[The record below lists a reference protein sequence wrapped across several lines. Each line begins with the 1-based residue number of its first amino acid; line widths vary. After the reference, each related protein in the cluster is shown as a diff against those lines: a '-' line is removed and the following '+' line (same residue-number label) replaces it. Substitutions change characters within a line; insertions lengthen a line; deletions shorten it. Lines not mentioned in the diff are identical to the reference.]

1 MQQLALVLD
10 ERTPHRPYCTD
21 DLRAGLR
28 IRTRRAALRL
38 PYIQANPPHLRF
50 WMLHDI
56 DRPGG
61 ALAWEDAGLP
71 PPAWAAINRDNMH
84 AHLAWGLSA
93 PVLTGDA
100 GRAEPIRYLCAIE
113 SAYRAALDADPGY
126 SGLITKNPLHER
138 WQVLHGTSHLYDLD
152 ELAREVDLTKHLPKR
167 GAKVEQIGLGR
178 NCALFDDLRHWAYVA
193 VRRHREARNF
203 VLWQAE
209 AYNKAL
215 ERNGDFRQPLDYREA
230 YHVAASVARWTWKRD
245 AQARAKFSARQAWKG
260 RKGGIAS
267 GAARLAASEDKRS
280 SARLMA
286 TQGRSLRAIA
296 SELGVNPSTV
306 SRWIRG

>member
-1 MQQLALVLD
+1 MQQLALALD

-138 WQVLHGTSHLYDLD
+138 WQVLDIRKSSVTS
-152 ELAREVDLTKHLPKR
+152 
-167 GAKVEQIGLGR
+167 
-178 NCALFDDLRHWAYVA
+178 
-193 VRRHREARNF
+193 
-203 VLWQAE
+203 
-209 AYNKAL
+209 
-215 ERNGDFRQPLDYREA
+215 
-230 YHVAASVARWTWKRD
+230 
-245 AQARAKFSARQAWKG
+245 
-260 RKGGIAS
+260 
-267 GAARLAASEDKRS
+267 RS
-280 SARLMA
+280 SLPSMA
-286 TQGRSLRAIA
+286 A
-296 SELGVNPSTV
+296 VCHSTSSGFTSSV
-306 SRWIRG
+306 EPKSSP